1 MKFPLVGQAYLNRS
15 LAVSAQEC
23 VNLFPEKTESEG
35 RSVAALHG
43 TPGLKTPLAVP
54 GSGPIRGMHVMD
66 GLLYVVSGTGLYS
79 VTNQGVVVSL
89 GTMLGDNR
97 VSMASNN
104 KSSASLQQLCMVD
117 GGSGYTYDTT
127 NGLVQISDVDFQAS
141 DVVGFVD
148 TYFIFNWKNTHKF
161 FISNS
166 NDGTAYDG
174 LDFGEKL
181 TFSDN
186 LVTLI
191 VNHKEVWLFGEL
203 ATEVWFN
210 RGAGSGFPFV
220 EIESAYIERGC
231 GAPHSVA
238 KIDDTVFFL
247 GEDLIIYSVKGYQLQ
262 RISTHAIEFAIK
274 SYTSVDD
281 AFAFNYTDEGHKFYV
296 LTFPSGSTW
305 VFDTESGMWH
315 ERRSLGLDRW
325 RINAHAYF
333 NNKHYVGDFENGNIY
348 ELDLDTY
355 TENGTEI
362 QRIRTTTYVHAEGV
376 PVYLDWLQI
385 IIESGTGLN
394 TGQGKDP
401 QAMLQYSDDSGK
413 IWSSEKWRTMGEIGD
428 YARRVKWSQLGRFY
442 QRIFRLVISDP
453 IKVVLTEADIQLTKG
468 SR

>member
-1 MKFPLVGQAYLNRS
+1 MKLPLVGQAYLNRS

-43 TPGLKTPLAVP
+43 TPGLKTPLAAP
-54 GSGPIRGMHVMD
+54 GTGPIRGMHVM
-66 GLLYVVSGTGLYS
+66 GEFLYVISGNGLYS
-79 VTNQGVVVSL
+79 VTKGGIVASL
-89 GTMLGDNR
+89 GAVLGDNR
-97 VSMASNN
+97 MSMSINN
-104 KSSASLQQLCMVD
+104 ASSAAVQQLCMVD
-117 GGSGYTYDTT
+117 GGTGYIYDTT
-127 NGLVQISDVDFQAS
+127 GGLVTITDVDFHSA
-141 DVVGFVD
+141 DVVDFVD
-148 TYFIFNWKNTHKF
+148 TYFIFNWTTTHKF

-166 NDGTAYDG
+166 NDGTAYTST
-174 LDFGEKL
+174 DFGEKL

-191 VNHKEVWLFGEL
+191 VDHKEVWLFGE
-203 ATEVWFN
+203 TSIEVWFN
-210 RGAGSGFPFV
+210 QGDGSGFPFV

-231 GAPHSVA
+231 GAVHSVA

-247 GEDLIIYSVKGYQLQ
+247 GEDLIIYAIKGYQLQ

-274 SYTSVDD
+274 SYLRVND

-325 RINAHAYF
+325 RVNAYAYF

-348 ELDLDTY
+348 EMDLDTY

-362 QRIRTTTYVHAEGV
+362 QRRRATTYIHADSE
-376 PVYLDWLQI
+376 PVYLDWLQVV
-385 IIESGTGLN
+385 IESGTGLT

-413 IWSSEKWRTMGEIGD
+413 TWSSEKWRTMGKIGV
-428 YARRVKWSQLGRFY
+428 YSRRVKWSQLGRFY
-442 QRIFRLVISDP
+442 QRVFRLIIADP
-453 IKVVLTEADIQLTKG
+453 IKVVLVAADVHFSKG